1 MTPSSVKAALDTALS
16 TITGLRVF
24 DYVPDG
30 LAPPA
35 AVIEPFE
42 VEFDAA
48 MQRGLDVYTAYVL
61 VIVGRMSERT
71 ASDRLDVYLAGS
83 GAGSVKAAIDGT
95 LGGAVASA
103 RVTRAEPRTV
113 VVSGIEMLAYRY
125 EVEIYG

>member
-1 MTPSSVKAALDTALS
+1 
-16 TITGLRVF
+16 
-24 DYVPDG
+24 
-30 LAPPA
+30 
-35 AVIEPFE
+35 
-42 VEFDAA
+42 
-48 MQRGLDVYTAYVL
+48 
-61 VIVGRMSERT
+61 MSERT
-71 ASDRLDVYLAGS
+71 ASDRLDIYLAGS

>member
-1 MTPSSVKAALDTALS
+1 MTPSSVKDALDTALS

-35 AVIEPFE
+35 AVIEPLE